1 MTHDVQA
8 TENCYKIQKPH
19 TFLLPRN
26 EQVTFTT
33 PDPVNLPLPSPHLLA
48 LHATCAQV
56 ANLSGAKKYLDS
68 VFQDMEEMDVL
79 AEDGSSTEVLHHA
92 LMTVGSAGV

>member
-1 MTHDVQA
+1 M
-8 TENCYKIQKPH
+8 
-19 TFLLPRN
+19 
-26 EQVTFTT
+26 TFTT